1 MNLKNLLL
9 TSFTLLSVLASCS
22 DKTQTTLL
30 PEQSENTKSLL
41 MSAGSWENKSGSGE
55 VSALSTAQPDKL
67 SNSGGQTVGNLIRFQ
82 EFAPKLFRGSQ
93 PDENDFA
100 TLKNKYGV
108 KTIISFRGDA
118 PVEYKED
125 LQVKEEKKVVEKLGM
140 KFVNI
145 PVPTNAE
152 IPSAMLSTYFK
163 TLENKANQPAYIHCF
178 HGRDRTG
185 TMAELYKIRNM
196 GITSKQALDD
206 MSKFGFVPKDYPFF
220 AKLLSSST
228 QASLKK
234 L

>member
-22 DKTQTTLL
+22 DRTQTSFVA
-30 PEQSENTKSLL
+30 EQNDTSSSLL
-41 MSAGSWENKSGSGE
+41 LSSGSWENKSQGG
-55 VSALSTAQPDKL
+55 VSALSIGQPDK
-67 SNSGGQTVGNLIRFQ
+67 STNSGGLTVGNLIRFQ

-93 PDENDFA
+93 PDENDFL
-100 TLKNKYGV
+100 TLKTKYGV
-108 KTIISFRGDA
+108 KTIVSFRGNA

-125 LQVKEEKKVVEKLGM
+125 LQVKEEKRVVEKLGM

-145 PVPTNAE
+145 PLPTNSD
-152 IPSAMLSTYFK
+152 IPNSMLSTYFK

-196 GITSKQALDD
+196 GITGKQALDD

-220 AKLLSSST
+220 AKLLASST
-228 QASLKK
+228 QATLKK